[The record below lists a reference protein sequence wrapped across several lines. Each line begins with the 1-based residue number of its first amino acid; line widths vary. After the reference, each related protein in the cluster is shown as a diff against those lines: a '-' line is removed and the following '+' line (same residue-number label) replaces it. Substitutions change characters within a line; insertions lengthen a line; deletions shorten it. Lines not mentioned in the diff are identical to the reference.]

1 MLATS
6 LSGLPAFAGY
16 FGAAMVLTVLFVVA
30 YTAATPNDEFALIRS
45 GNRAAAM
52 STGMSLIGFA
62 LPLASAIYHSANI
75 LDVVI
80 WGLVALASQLVAFW
94 LSTLAVPKLGEAI
107 GAGDQAAG
115 LWVGCVSIAAGLI
128 NAACMSY

>member
-1 MLATS
+1 MFASS

-16 FGAAMVLTVLFVVA
+16 YGAALVMTVLFVSA
-30 YTAATPNDEFALIRS
+30 YTALTPNRELELIRG
-45 GNRAAAM
+45 GNRAAAL

-62 LPLASAIYHSANI
+62 LPLASAIWHSANI

-107 GAGDQAAG
+107 AAGDQAAG

>member
-1 MLATS
+1 LLATS

-16 FGAAMVLTVLFVVA
+16 FAAAIVLTVLFVLA
-30 YTAATPNDEFALIRS
+30 YTAVTPHREITLIRN
-45 GNRAAAM
+45 GNRAAALSM
-52 STGMSLIGFA
+52 GMSLIGFA
-62 LPLASAIYHSANI
+62 FPLASAIYHSASL

-80 WGLVALASQLVAFW
+80 WGLVALASQLLAFW
-94 LSTLAVPKLGEAI
+94 LSTLAVPKLGDSI
-107 GAGDQAAG
+107 GAGDVAAG

>member
-1 MLATS
+1 M
-6 LSGLPAFAGY
+6 
-16 FGAAMVLTVLFVVA
+16 TVLFVSA
-30 YTAATPNDEFALIRS
+30 YTALTPNRELELIRA
-45 GNRAAAM
+45 GNRAAAL

-62 LPLASAIYHSANI
+62 LPLSSAIWHSAGI

-107 GAGDQAAG
+107 AAGDQAAG

>member
-1 MLATS
+1 MVAQRFALFPSSLATS
-6 LSGLPAFAGY
+6 
-16 FGAAMVLTVLFVVA
+16 VLVLDIV
-30 YTAATPNDEFALIRS
+30 L
-45 GNRAAAM
+45 
-52 STGMSLIGFA
+52 
-62 LPLASAIYHSANI
+62 
-75 LDVVI
+75 